1 MKPASSGVLTAQ
13 GRVATLARLMPGLPQ
28 YVDPLRLAETEESI
42 AGRLAVSAMP
52 RLREVLRDDTGVV
65 DFRMTFR
72 RDDQG
77 SVRVLGEFSTSLCL
91 ACQRCLEP
99 LTLALTGTIDVTPVT
114 GDDGT
119 PGSAPA
125 GTEPLMLSEGRIH
138 LPGFIEDEVLL
149 ALPIAPMHEGGECAA
164 REDAEPGRERH
175 AGPFATLRNLNIRK
189 E

>member
-1 MKPASSGVLTAQ
+1 
-13 GRVATLARLMPGLPQ
+13 MPGLPQ

-65 DFRMTFR
+65 DFRLRFR

-77 SVRVLGEFSTSLCL
+77 SVRVLGEFSTSLCMT
-91 ACQRCLEP
+91 CQRCLEP
-99 LTLALTGTIDVTPVT
+99 LGLALAGTIDVMPVAREDGGPVT
-114 GDDGT
+114 
-119 PGSAPA
+119 PA

-138 LPGFIEDEVLL
+138 LLGFIEDEVLL

-164 REDAEPGRERH
+164 REGAKPGRERH
-175 AGPFATLRNLNIRK
+175 AGPFAVLSNLNIRK